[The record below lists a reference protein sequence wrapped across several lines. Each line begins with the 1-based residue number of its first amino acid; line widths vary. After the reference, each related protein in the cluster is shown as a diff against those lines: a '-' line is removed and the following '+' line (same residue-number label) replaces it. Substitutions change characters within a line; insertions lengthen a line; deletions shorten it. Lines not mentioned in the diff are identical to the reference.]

1 MSTSTAAD
9 ITSVNAAGKSQRKRP
24 KDAVTTLDEVSL
36 GARSNSADV
45 PTKIGSAAEPKPD
58 RRERRLTGAMA
69 SLQELSELK
78 EKQRLAALQ
87 KKLLPYDGHCWC
99 CLMADCTHEP
109 GSDDLT
115 SLDSLHSLE
124 LAAEDQDA
132 DDGAYNMQVVGD
144 QLFVAFPDL
153 DMITS
158 HDVVTLHMNARLGTT
173 HLRRP
178 TDVAGCDGVLLITE
192 MEANALAI
200 CSMTGERLRT
210 VCFEPVFEAIKPTS
224 VTVIEQASGPSLMAV
239 ITQNWL
245 LVLTLD
251 GKVRQRVPA
260 RTRFQCARATE
271 QRLLVSDIDAHI
283 VHEFRFE

>member
-9 ITSVNAAGKSQRKRP
+9 TTSVNAGGKSQRKRP
-24 KDAVTTLDEVSL
+24 KDALSTLDEVSL

-69 SLQELSELK
+69 ALQEMTELK

-109 GSDDLT
+109 GSDECPQCETTTPDMSDFRESKPAQT
-115 SLDSLHSLE
+115 R
-124 LAAEDQDA
+124 AAQKA
-132 DDGAYNMQVVGD
+132 
-144 QLFVAFPDL
+144 
-153 DMITS
+153 
-158 HDVVTLHMNARLGTT
+158 
-173 HLRRP
+173 LR
-178 TDVAGCDGVLLITE
+178 
-192 MEANALAI
+192 
-200 CSMTGERLRT
+200 S
-210 VCFEPVFEAIKPTS
+210 S
-224 VTVIEQASGPSLMAV
+224 VTVIKQASGPSLMAV
-239 ITQNWL
+239 ITRKWL

>member
-1 MSTSTAAD
+1 VHGCTAPRALRDEPVLPRRRSLFALTRGVRRAAACIAGCNSSTRLSLWTMSTSTAAD
-9 ITSVNAAGKSQRKRP
+9 TTSVNAGGKSQRKRP
-24 KDAVTTLDEVSL
+24 KDALSTLDEVSL

-69 SLQELSELK
+69 ALQEMTELK

-109 GSDDLT
+109 GSDECPQCETTTPDMSDFRESKPAQT
-115 SLDSLHSLE
+115 R
-124 LAAEDQDA
+124 AAQKA
-132 DDGAYNMQVVGD
+132 
-144 QLFVAFPDL
+144 
-153 DMITS
+153 
-158 HDVVTLHMNARLGTT
+158 
-173 HLRRP
+173 LR
-178 TDVAGCDGVLLITE
+178 
-192 MEANALAI
+192 
-200 CSMTGERLRT
+200 S
-210 VCFEPVFEAIKPTS
+210 S
-224 VTVIEQASGPSLMAV
+224 VTVIKQASGPSLMAV
-239 ITQNWL
+239 ITRKWL